1 MRRRLLAGPAAA
13 LLLTATLLLT
23 SCAPASSGSGTS
35 ELVVFAASSLNP
47 AFATLGKD
55 FEAAHPGV
63 TVKFSFDGS
72 AALVDQLKA
81 GAPADVFASADTS
94 NMDKAS
100 TAGLIGGSPAQFTTN
115 VLTLITPKGNPAGI
129 TGLDRS
135 LDGKK
140 LVICADGVPCGTATK
155 KLAAALGLTLKPVS
169 EETKV
174 TDVRTKV
181 ESGQADAGIVYV
193 TDARASDEGGDAAD
207 HRCGQ
212 GTQRVP
218 DRDRQRLRPGPARSG
233 VRRPGHRG
241 ARPAG
246 AQGRRFRRMIR
257 PPLPRWLLLP
267 VTAAVVFLAVPL
279 VALLARVPWTRLPAL
294 LSAPAAVD
302 AFWLSL
308 RTCAVTTLVSLVLGL
323 PLALLLSRGKGRWAA
338 AGRTLSTVPMVL
350 PPVVAGLALLI
361 ALGRREPLG
370 GWLAASGIDLAF
382 TTTAVVIA
390 QTFVAMPYL
399 VVSVEGALR
408 STPDDYAIAAATLG
422 ASPTTVLRRVS
433 LPLVAPAVA
442 SGAALA
448 FARALGEFG
457 ATLTF
462 AGSLQ
467 GTTRTLPLEIYL
479 QREVDTDTALALSVV
494 LITIAAVLVAVTARF
509 SRGAWS
515 QP

>member
-1 MRRRLLAGPAAA
+1 
-13 LLLTATLLLT
+13 
-23 SCAPASSGSGTS
+23 
-35 ELVVFAASSLNP
+35 V
-47 AFATLGKD
+47 
-55 FEAAHPGV
+55 
-63 TVKFSFDGS
+63 
-72 AALVDQLKA
+72 
-81 GAPADVFASADTS
+81 
-94 NMDKAS
+94 
-100 TAGLIGGSPAQFTTN
+100 
-115 VLTLITPKGNPAGI
+115 
-129 TGLDRS
+129 
-135 LDGKK
+135 
-140 LVICADGVPCGTATK
+140 
-155 KLAAALGLTLKPVS
+155 
-169 EETKV
+169 
-174 TDVRTKV
+174 
-181 ESGQADAGIVYV
+181 
-193 TDARASDEGGDAAD
+193 
-207 HRCGQ
+207 
-212 GTQRVP
+212 
-218 DRDRQRLRPGPARSG
+218 
-233 VRRPGHRG
+233 
-241 ARPAG
+241 
-246 AQGRRFRRMIR
+246 IR

-267 VTAAVVFLAVPL
+267 VTAAVIFLGIPL
-279 VALLARVPWTRLPAL
+279 VALLARVPWTRLVPL
-294 LSAPAAVD
+294 LTAPAAVD
-302 AFWLSL
+302 ALWLSL
-308 RTCAVTTLVSLVLGL
+308 RTCALTTLVALVLGL
-323 PLALLLSRGKGRWAA
+323 PLALLLSRGTGRWAA

-350 PPVVAGLALLI
+350 PPVVAGLALLT

-370 GWLAASGIDLAF
+370 ALLAAGGVDLAF

-494 LITIAAVLVAVTARF
+494 LITIAAVLVAATARF

-515 QP
+515 RP